1 MDILKR
7 LNTAGIVPVVV
18 IDDAKN
24 AVPTAKALLAG
35 GINVMEINP
44 SRSGCR

>member
-24 AVPTAKALLAG
+24 EYAAPGRT
-35 GINVMEINP
+35 P
-44 SRSGCR
+44 